1 MSDGLSF
8 PGPGRRVPGTD
19 DTNQKRV
26 STVSTLLQDRYGRP
40 TTPGRRRL
48 LLALGALALAVAL
61 AFIGWVTLLERPTV
75 NWDDIGFDVV
85 SDAQVTV
92 TFDVNF
98 SGAGTER
105 SAAVCTVQALN
116 SLTTEVGLQD
126 ARVQPGPGGRVRAT
140 VTVPTSERATTGLVK
155 ACTRVDR

>member
-1 MSDGLSF
+1 M
-8 PGPGRRVPGTD
+8 P
-19 DTNQKRV
+19 
-26 STVSTLLQDRYGRP
+26 TVSTLLQDRYGRS

-48 LLALGALALAVAL
+48 LLGLGAFVLVAAL

-75 NWDDIGFDVV
+75 NWDDVGFKVI
-85 SDAQVTV
+85 SDAQVKV

-98 SGAGTER
+98 SGSGTD
-105 SAAVCTVQALN
+105 SAAAVCTVQALN

-140 VTVPTSERATTGLVK
+140 VTVPTSEQATTGLVK